1 MYLIVLS
8 NDVQAVSDNKIKE
21 YISDM
26 ALVLHGIAQSKVIN
40 NSLIS
45 SYDVLQ
51 KILDNIGSG
60 IIVCSRYSG
69 NILFENEMA
78 PNVQGGS
85 GYNKGMSGGCVYMR
99 RCTQKYRSIHG
110 TLQYR
115 VRIVV

>member
-1 MYLIVLS
+1 
-8 NDVQAVSDNKIKE
+8 
-21 YISDM
+21 M

-78 PNVQGGS
+78 ANVQGGS
-85 GYNKGMSGGCVYMR
+85 GYNKGMFGGCVYMR
-99 RCTQKYRSIHG
+99 RCT
-110 TLQYR
+110 
-115 VRIVV
+115 